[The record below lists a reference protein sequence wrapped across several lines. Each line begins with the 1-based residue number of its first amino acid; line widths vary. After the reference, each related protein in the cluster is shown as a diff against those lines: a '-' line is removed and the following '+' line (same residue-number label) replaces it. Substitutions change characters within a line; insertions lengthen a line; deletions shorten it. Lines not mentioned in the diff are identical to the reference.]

1 VTDIDPVRDLIIR
14 AHGLAN
20 ADEPYTIYYDETNNI
35 RRLLVSPD
43 GLNVGRPMCFV
54 LGGIA
59 HRGAVRALDMAE
71 LRLAVRLQP
80 SAKELK
86 LDHLGKGGFLQL
98 LGSPKLAEFLRWL
111 ERSDLFIHY
120 QAVDP
125 LYWSTVDIIDSIL
138 ADDELRALR
147 MNHALLKNDLYTI
160 LRTDVAQVADLF
172 HRYSYPDVGVTNR
185 VAFMRELRDLLEHR
199 RGLLFDFNFQ
209 MLKGILD
216 IGVRGGA
223 LPYLQDETPNTL
235 IDSFRD
241 FFIERFTLF
250 KNATHILDAEKT
262 IEARLL
268 ELDLRVGDEP
278 LRNYRFVDS
287 KAEVGVQ
294 ISDPVAGLMG
304 KFLTYL
310 NVTDEDALVAAR
322 AALSPSQYA
331 NLRTLN
337 GLVDRAH
344 AETPAF
350 IHHVLSLTDMNRAA
364 IFLDGC

>member
-1 VTDIDPVRDLIIR
+1 
-14 AHGLAN
+14 
-20 ADEPYTIYYDETNNI
+20 
-35 RRLLVSPD
+35 
-43 GLNVGRPMCFV
+43 
-54 LGGIA
+54 
-59 HRGAVRALDMAE
+59 
-71 LRLAVRLQP
+71 
-80 SAKELK
+80 
-86 LDHLGKGGFLQL
+86 
-98 LGSPKLAEFLRWL
+98 
-111 ERSDLFIHY
+111 
-120 QAVDP
+120 
-125 LYWSTVDIIDSIL
+125 
-138 ADDELRALR
+138 
-147 MNHALLKNDLYTI
+147 
-160 LRTDVAQVADLF
+160 VAQVADLF

-304 KFLTYL
+304 KF
-310 NVTDEDALVAAR
+310 VTDEDALVAAR